1 MKFFF
6 STVYMP
12 WRLDSSRDFTVSDI
26 ACKGT
31 SLDIQFEGVT
41 VTNKTYKI
49 LKLDVFHNGTLLGS
63 TAQLK

>member
-26 ACKGT
+26 AC
-31 SLDIQFEGVT
+31 SLDVQFEGVT